1 MVLILEPAPPFGI
14 PRAAPA
20 GIAGLP
26 SMAESGIAQTP
37 DSLTTYE
44 QGQTFIV

>member
-1 MVLILEPAPPFGI
+1 MVLVLEPAPPFGI

-26 SMAESGIAQTP
+26 SMAESGIALKP
-37 DSLTTYE
+37 DSQTHYE
-44 QGQTFIV
+44 QGQTFNV